1 MIERQVTEMEQKVE
15 QKIDSAYQKMRII
28 LCVLFWTIFVFCLAC
43 LGGCGVNEL
52 ENQAFPLALG
62 VEAQDDGAM
71 KLYLAYPDLQ
81 DEKASENALSSDVFW
96 EGEVRDL
103 FTGMRQM
110 SENSNKNPDLNHLKV
125 LILNPSVF
133 ASEDASEAVLS
144 FFEKETDAAWN
155 TYVLLAEEPMEQLFS
170 GDMQLPE
177 CMGIYLEDLL
187 EEWKHV
193 KDNAFVTVG
202 TLMQQFYGAEEM
214 MCIPKL
220 ELQNGKLNIG
230 GFAVLHRMKIAGN
243 LSLQEGYDAL
253 LLQNKMRE
261 YQFQMKD
268 GTGVTVEQL
277 RIEQKEVEQG
287 DRLQNDEVKDAA
299 QKVQTDGIE
308 NEREH
313 TVKKITVHGSFGI
326 TNRMEGSQKNQKL
339 EAQAKRELETQL
351 QFFAEKWQQMLGEE
365 TKWVQVVV
373 E

>member
-1 MIERQVTEMEQKVE
+1 MEQNAD
-15 QKIDSAYQKMRII
+15 QKRNSEYRKMRISM
-28 LCVLFWTIFVFCLAC
+28 CTLFWTILVFFFAC

-62 VEAQDDGAM
+62 VEAQDDNNAM
-71 KLYLAYPDLQ
+71 KLYLAYPNLQ

-96 EGEVRDL
+96 EGEVSDL
-103 FTGMRQM
+103 FAGMRQL
-110 SENSNKNPDLNHLKV
+110 SENSNKNLDLNHLKV
-125 LILNPSVF
+125 LILNPQVF

-155 TYVLLAEEPMEQLFS
+155 TYVLLTEVPMEQLFS
-170 GDMQLPE
+170 EDMQLPE

-187 EEWKHV
+187 EEWEHV
-193 KDNAFVTVG
+193 KDSAFVTVG
-202 TLMQQFYGAEEM
+202 TLMQQFYGAEET

-220 ELQNGKLNIG
+220 ELQDGKLNIG
-230 GFAVLHRMKIAGN
+230 GFAVLHQRKIAGN

-277 RIEQKEVEQG
+277 RIEQKNIEQKDG
-287 DRLQNDEVKDAA
+287 LQ
-299 QKVQTDGIE
+299 QVQTDGTKNGIE
-308 NEREH
+308 NSIKE
-313 TVKKITVHGSFGI
+313 ITVHGSFGI
-326 TNRMEGSQKNQKL
+326 TNRMEGSQKTQKL
-339 EAQAKRELETQL
+339 EAQAKWELEALLQL
-351 QFFAEKWQQMLGEE
+351 FAEKWQQMIGEE
-365 TKWVQVVV
+365 TESVQVTV

>member
-1 MIERQVTEMEQKVE
+1 MIERQVIEMEQKVD
-15 QKIDSAYQKMRII
+15 QKRNSEYRKMRIVMCI
-28 LCVLFWTIFVFCLAC
+28 LFWTLLVFFFAC

-62 VEAQDDGAM
+62 VETQDSGAM
-71 KLYLAYPDLQ
+71 KLYLAYPNLQ

-96 EGEVRDL
+96 EGEVSDL
-103 FTGMRQM
+103 FAGMRQM

-125 LILNPSVF
+125 LILNPQVF
-133 ASEDASEAVLS
+133 ASEDVSEAVLS

-155 TYVLLAEEPMEQLFS
+155 TYVLLTEEPMEQLFS
-170 GDMQLPE
+170 EDMQLPE

-187 EEWKHV
+187 EEWEHV
-193 KDNAFVTVG
+193 KDSAFVTVG
-202 TLMQQFYGAEEM
+202 TLMQQFYGAEET

-220 ELQNGKLNIG
+220 ELQEGKLNVG

-277 RIEQKEVEQG
+277 RIEKKDIEQRDG
-287 DRLQNDEVKDAA
+287 AQNDEEKDAA
-299 QKVQTDGIE
+299 KNETE
-308 NEREH
+308 N

-326 TNRMEGSQKNQKL
+326 TNRMEGSRKTQKL
-339 EAQAKRELETQL
+339 EAQAKRELQTQL
-351 QFFAEKWQQMLGEE
+351 QSFAEKWQQIIGEE
-365 TKWVQVVV
+365 TESVQITV

>member
-1 MIERQVTEMEQKVE
+1 MIERQVIEMEQKRNSE
-15 QKIDSAYQKMRII
+15 YRKMRII
-28 LCVLFWTIFVFCLAC
+28 MCTLFWTILVFFFAC

-52 ENQAFPLALG
+52 ENQAFPLTLG
-62 VEAQDDGAM
+62 VEAQDDNNAM
-71 KLYLAYPDLQ
+71 KLYLAYPNLQ

-96 EGEVRDL
+96 EGEVSDL
-103 FTGMRQM
+103 FAGMRQM

-125 LILNPSVF
+125 LILNPQVF

-155 TYVLLAEEPMEQLFS
+155 TYVMLTEEPMEQLFS
-170 GDMQLPE
+170 ENMQLPE

-187 EEWKHV
+187 EEWEHV
-193 KDNAFVTVG
+193 KDSAFVTVG
-202 TLMQQFYGAEEM
+202 TLMQQFYGAEET

-220 ELQNGKLNIG
+220 ELQDGKLNIG
-230 GFAVLHRMKIAGN
+230 GFAVLHQMKIAGN

-277 RIEQKEVEQG
+277 RIEQR
-287 DRLQNDEVKDAA
+287 DRTQNDEEKGTEKNVRMDSTK
-299 QKVQTDGIE
+299 
-308 NEREH
+308 NEIKN

-326 TNRMEGSQKNQKL
+326 TNRMEGSQKTQKL
-339 EAQAKRELETQL
+339 EAQAKQELEVQL
-351 QFFAEKWQQMLGEE
+351 QSFAEKWQQMIGEE
-365 TKWVQVVV
+365 RESVQVTV

>member
-1 MIERQVTEMEQKVE
+1 MEQKVE
-15 QKIDSAYQKMRII
+15 RKRNSEYRKKRII
-28 LCVLFWTIFVFCLAC
+28 MYILFWTILVFFINC

-62 VEAQDDGAM
+62 VEAQNSGTM
-71 KLYLAYPDLQ
+71 KLYMAYPNLQ

-96 EGEVRDL
+96 EGEVLDL
-103 FTGMRQM
+103 FAGMRQM

-125 LILNPSVF
+125 LILNPQVF

-155 TYVLLAEEPMEQLFS
+155 TYVLLTEEPMEQLFS
-170 GDMQLPE
+170 EDMQLPE

-187 EEWKHV
+187 EEWEHV
-193 KDNAFVTVG
+193 KDSAFVTVG
-202 TLMQQFYGAEEM
+202 TLMQQYYGAEET

-220 ELQNGKLNIG
+220 ELQDGKLNVG

-277 RIEQKEVEQG
+277 RIEQKNG
-287 DRLQNDEVKDAA
+287 F
-299 QKVQTDGIE
+299 
-308 NEREH
+308 
-313 TVKKITVHGSFGI
+313 ITVHGFLGI
-326 TNRMEGSQKNQKL
+326 TNRMEGSQKTQQL
-339 EAQAKRELETQL
+339 EAKTKQELEEQL
-351 QFFAEKWQQMLGEE
+351 QSFAEKWQQIRGEE
-365 TKWVQVVV
+365 TESVQVTV

>member
-1 MIERQVTEMEQKVE
+1 MKQKVD
-15 QKIDSAYQKMRII
+15 QKIDSEYQKMRII
-28 LCVLFWTIFVFCLAC
+28 LCALCWTIFVFCLAC

-62 VEAQDDGAM
+62 VEAQHDGAM
-71 KLYLAYPDLQ
+71 KLYLAYPNLQ

-96 EGEVRDL
+96 EGEVSDL
-103 FTGMRQM
+103 FTGMRKM

-125 LILNPSVF
+125 LILNPRVF
-133 ASEDASEAVLS
+133 ASEDAAEAVLS

-155 TYVLLAEEPMEQLFS
+155 TYVLLAEGPMDQLFS
-170 GDMQLPE
+170 EDMQLPE

-202 TLMQQFYGAEEM
+202 TLMQQFYGVEEM

-220 ELQNGKLNIG
+220 ELQDEKLNIG

-277 RIEQKEVEQG
+277 RIEKKDAEQR
-287 DRLQNDEVKDAA
+287 DRLQNDEEKE
-299 QKVQTDGIE
+299 VQRDDTK
-308 NEREH
+308 NETQN
-313 TVKKITVHGSFGI
+313 TVKKITVQGSFGI
-326 TNRMEGSQKNQKL
+326 TNRMEGSRKTQKL
-339 EAQAKRELETQL
+339 EAQAKRELETKL
-351 QFFAEKWQQMLGEE
+351 QSFAEKWQQMIGEE
-365 TKWVQVVV
+365 TESVQVVV